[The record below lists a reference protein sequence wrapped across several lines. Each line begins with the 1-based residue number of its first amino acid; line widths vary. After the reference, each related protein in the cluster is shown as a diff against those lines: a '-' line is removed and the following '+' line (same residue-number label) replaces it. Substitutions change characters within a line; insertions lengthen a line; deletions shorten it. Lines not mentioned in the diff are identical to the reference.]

1 MKKEIYKCFE
11 FHTLSIHCLFGKQTW
26 FWKVTLITKHLWW
39 RWSLLQRL
47 HAHNAYLQSINQIN
61 VKMAMWLFWSEFFL
75 YSLSATASFKSSSF
89 LIWTNAIISCRSSW
103 LQSSSWSMY
112 LQNLFG
118 NTDLNL
124 TSTPIAACRTHLKSL
139 WHIPAPYLASA
150 LVLSLPP
157 PCTPVLRAPDY
168 PHSTAPLCPQAPAQ
182 AAVSAGRAHLAASC
196 TTPRWRTKV
205 ESEHDLRL
213 PSELIAGKEPEMK

>member
-11 FHTLSIHCLFGKQTW
+11 FHTLRIHCLFGKQTW

-39 RWSLLQRL
+39 RWSLLQWL

-61 VKMAMWLFWSEFFL
+61 VKIAMWLFWSEFFL
-75 YSLSATASFKSSSF
+75 YSLSATASFKFSSF

-124 TSTPIAACRTHLKSL
+124 TSIPIAVCGTHLKSL
-139 WHIPAPYLASA
+139 WHIPAPHLASA
-150 LVLSLPP
+150 PPHPLPAISIHPCPTCTWLPTFHSSSVP
-157 PCTPVLRAPDY
+157 PGPSMGCCFCWESPLRCKLYHA
-168 PHSTAPLCPQAPAQ
+168 TL
-182 AAVSAGRAHLAASC
+182 
-196 TTPRWRTKV
+196 
-205 ESEHDLRL
+205 EN
-213 PSELIAGKEPEMK
+213 